1 MITLSTALPVAAVT
15 NAEARSL
22 VLVLAASAAAAFLSQ
37 IAGRPVLPTVVVE
50 IVLGILLGPEALGWA
65 TPNQFVRFLA
75 NLGLAVLFFFAGLEV
90 VEKHVPTR
98 SIVRGTFGWAIS
110 IALGIAV
117 GYSLNRLGLDA
128 AGWLL
133 GVALSTTS
141 LGTLV
146 PILSDSGLLRTR
158 LGTAVLGTGV
168 AGEFWPI
175 VVISVFLTGVYGAVT
190 EVLLLLLFGGVAIG
204 AAVVA
209 LRARPPR
216 LVTILRE
223 TLESTGQA
231 AVRLSILVLA
241 ALVLL
246 AIDVGFD
253 FVLGAFAAGLIVGLV
268 LNSPEGQMVR
278 IRLEGI
284 GFGFLIPVYFV
295 TTGLTFDLD
304 SLLSARGLLLASL
317 FLALLLVVRGASAL
331 LWLSELGGRGTA
343 GLALYGATALPLVVA
358 IVSIGTEHGAIA
370 ADVGAS
376 LIGAA
381 MISVLVYPL
390 LAGVVAGVGSLG
402 ASGNSLRPGE
412 SAEF

>member
-1 MITLSTALPVAAVT
+1 L
-15 NAEARSL
+15 SL
-22 VLVLAASAAAAFLSQ
+22 VLVLAASAAAAFLSR
-37 IAGRPVLPTVVVE
+37 IGARVVLPTVVVE

-65 TPNQFVRFLA
+65 TPNQFIRFLA

-117 GYSLNRLGLDA
+117 GYSLSRLGLDA
-128 AGWLL
+128 AGWLV
-133 GVALSTTS
+133 GVALSTTPS

-146 PILSDSGLLRTR
+146 PILSDSGVLRTP

-175 VVISVFLTGVYGAVT
+175 VVISVFLTGVYGAAT
-190 EVLLLLLFGGVAIG
+190 EVVLLLLFGSVAIG

-223 TLESTGQA
+223 TLDSTGQA
-231 AVRLSILVLA
+231 AVRLSILALA

-253 FVLGAFAAGLIVGLV
+253 LVLGAFAAGLIVGLV
-268 LNSPEGQMVR
+268 LNSPEGPMVR

-304 SLLSARGLLLASL
+304 SLLSARG
-317 FLALLLVVRGASAL
+317 
-331 LWLSELGGRGTA
+331 TA

-358 IVSIGTEHGAIA
+358 GLPSTSAPRSSE
-370 ADVGAS
+370 
-376 LIGAA
+376 
-381 MISVLVYPL
+381 
-390 LAGVVAGVGSLG
+390 
-402 ASGNSLRPGE
+402 PG
-412 SAEF
+412 